1 MVWMQC
7 GQLWKEEIEK
17 QAIFLAIDNVTDSIE
32 VIKQAQLLS
41 TRLHKKNIVI
51 VTSRALEV
59 LKGRQ
64 LGMNENS
71 LLEMPEL
78 EKEEAKALFIGN
90 ALPEY
95 IGMSDVDEIVNR
107 CLEQCYFGKGD
118 GKNYHYHPLALE
130 VLGKQ
135 FGGMEYNR
143 EKWARELE
151 KVDVFNRKRD
161 KEHPLFGILRKS
173 FESLWDVDK
182 MLFMD
187 VALFLPKLGRGF
199 VSPYKWLSMI
209 YEGTEQGIME
219 LVRLFPGLIVCL
231 WRILGKCLV
240 LLEVGLVKLIY
251 ICFLM
256 CILVLG
262 QN

>member
-7 GQLWKEEIEK
+7 GQLWKEEIGK
-17 QAIFLAIDNVTDSIE
+17 QAIFLAIDNVTDSTE
-32 VIKQAQLLS
+32 AIKQAQLLS
-41 TRLHKKNIVI
+41 TRLHKKSIIILTN
-51 VTSRALEV
+51 RALEV

-71 LLEMPEL
+71 LLEMLEL
-78 EKEEAKALFIGN
+78 EKEEAKALFMEN

-95 IGMSDVDEIVNR
+95 IGRSDVDEIVNR
-107 CLEQCYFGKGD
+107 CLEQCYLGKGD

-135 FGGMEYNR
+135 FGSMEYNR
-143 EKWARELE
+143 EKSTRELE
-151 KVDVFNRKRD
+151 KVDVFNRRREK
-161 KEHPLFGILRKS
+161 KHPFFGILKKS
-173 FESLWDVDK
+173 FESLLDDDK
-182 MLFMD
+182 MFMD
-187 VALFLPKLGRGF
+187 VAFFLPKLGKGF

-209 YEGTEQGIME
+209 YEGIEQRIME
-219 LVRLFPGLIVCL
+219 LVRFFFRLIVCF
-231 WRILGKCLV
+231 WRILGNCV
-240 LLEVGLVKLIY
+240 VLEVGLVKLMY

>member
-1 MVWMQC
+1 MWMQC
-7 GQLWKEEIEK
+7 EELWKEEIGK
-17 QAIFLAIDNVTDSIE
+17 QAIFLAIDNVTDSI
-32 VIKQAQLLS
+32 VAVKQAQLPS
-41 TRLHKKNIVI
+41 TRLHKKSIVV
-51 VTSRALEV
+51 VTGRALEV

-64 LGMNENS
+64 VGMNENS

-78 EKEEAKALFIGN
+78 EKEEAKALFMEN

-95 IGMSDVDEIVNR
+95 IGRSNVDEIVNR
-107 CLEQCYFGKGD
+107 CLEWCYLEKGD

-135 FGGMEYNR
+135 FGSMEYNR

-151 KVDVFNRKRD
+151 KVDVFNCRRE
-161 KEHPLFGILRKS
+161 KEHLLFGILKKS
-173 FESLWDVDK
+173 FESLLDEDK

-209 YEGTEQGIME
+209 YEGTKQRIME
-219 LVRLFPGLIVCL
+219 LVRFISGLIV
-231 WRILGKCLV
+231 
-240 LLEVGLVKLIY
+240 
-251 ICFLM
+251 
-256 CILVLG
+256 
-262 QN
+262 